1 LKPTCSELNPSEIRN
16 PTSEILLDNLTHSLV
31 GLALSRAGLNRLTTQ
46 ATAVLLLAANAPD
59 IDVLSAAGGS
69 LTYLRYHRHLTH
81 SLLMAPVMA
90 LLPVL
95 VVRLVTRKPIAWAMA
110 YLVSLVGLASHLA
123 LDLTNSYG
131 VRLLL
136 PFSARWLRLD
146 LNSIVDPW
154 IWTALL
160 LSVIAPALSRLV
172 AGEIGAPTRPGRM
185 APLLALAFVLL
196 YDGARVVIHQRAL
209 AILDSRIY
217 LGSAPLG
224 VAAFPDTFNPFAWR
238 GLVEGSRFY
247 ALFDLNVG
255 KPFDP
260 TTGPFFYRAED
271 SAAVRRAA
279 ETEPF
284 KVFAAFAQ
292 YPIWTVTPL
301 SDPPNG
307 SRVQLS
313 DMRFGTPRRGGFRT
327 IAILD
332 SQLRVVSSR
341 FSFTSQASARGD

>member
-1 LKPTCSELNPSEIRN
+1 
-16 PTSEILLDNLTHSLV
+16 V
-31 GLALSRAGLNRLTTQ
+31 GLALSRVGLNRLTTQ

-59 IDVLSAAGGS
+59 IDVVSAAGGS
-69 LTYLRYHRHLTH
+69 LAYLHYHRHLTH

-95 VVRLVTRKPIAWAMA
+95 LVRLFTRKPIEWKMA
-110 YLVSLVGLASHLA
+110 YLVSLLGVASHLA
-123 LDLTNSYG
+123 LDLTNVYG

-146 LNSIVDPW
+146 INSIVDPW

-172 AGEIGAPTRPGRM
+172 AGEIGAPSRPGRT
-185 APLLALAFVLL
+185 AAVLALAFVMF
-196 YDGARVVIHQRAL
+196 YDGARAVIHQRAL

-217 LGSAPLG
+217 LGSPPLRI
-224 VAAFPDTFNPFAWR
+224 AAFPDTFNPFVWR

-247 ALFDLNVG
+247 ALFDLDVQ

-260 TTGPFFYRAED
+260 TTGPFFYQAED
-271 SAAVRRAA
+271 SAALRRAS
-279 ETEPF
+279 ETEAF
-284 KVFAAFAQ
+284 QTFRAFAQ
-292 YPIWTVTPL
+292 YPIWTVMPVFE
-301 SDPPNG
+301 PPNG
-307 SRVQLS
+307 IRVQLS
-313 DMRFGTPRRGGFRT
+313 DMRFGTPRRGGFRA

-332 SQLRVVSSR
+332 SQLRVVSSW
-341 FSFTSQASARGD
+341 FAFTQPQASARGN

>member
-1 LKPTCSELNPSEIRN
+1 
-16 PTSEILLDNLTHSLV
+16 
-31 GLALSRAGLNRLTTQ
+31 
-46 ATAVLLLAANAPD
+46 VLLLAANAPD
-59 IDVLSAAGGS
+59 IDVASAAGGS
-69 LTYLRYHRHLTH
+69 LTYLHYHRHLTH
-81 SLLMAPVMA
+81 SLLLAPVMA
-90 LLPVL
+90 LLPL
-95 VVRLVTRKPIAWAMA
+95 LLVRLATRKAIDWKMA
-110 YLVSLVGLASHLA
+110 YLVSLVGVGSHLA
-123 LDLTNSYG
+123 LDLTNVYG

-146 LNSIVDPW
+146 INSIVDPW
-154 IWTALL
+154 ILTALL

-172 AGEIGAPTRPGRM
+172 AGEIGAPSRPGRT
-185 APLLALAFVLL
+185 AAILALAFALL
-196 YDGARVVIHQRAL
+196 YDGARAVIHQRAL

-217 LGSAPLG
+217 LDSPPLRT
-224 VAAFPDTFNPFAWR
+224 AALPDEFNPLAWR

-247 ALFDLNVG
+247 ALFDLDVR

-271 SAAVRRAA
+271 SPALRRAA
-279 ETEPF
+279 QTEPF
-284 KVFAAFAQ
+284 QVFGAFAQ
-292 YPIWTVTPL
+292 YPIWTVTPI

-313 DMRFGTPRRGGFRT
+313 DMRFGTPRRGGFRA

-341 FSFTSQASARGD
+341 FSFTSQASARGN